1 MRCESIQQQI
11 CESPDH
17 YSDDPDGEI
26 ILQHLTECH
35 VCRAFA
41 QQVRSVHL
49 DLLKI
54 GSENLD
60 RSLSIADRVLLD
72 ISEMDQSG
80 AVAGAHRSNRNRYS
94 APFKWNAILS
104 CAASAFVGFVLAIL
118 WMRPLNEPEPI
129 IVEQSLEVPVKNSP
143 LHSPSGDMEETS
155 FSDSDTAAHLVHATG
170 KVSIRVKE
178 DEPWSEVEMVSLPAF
193 GCPSSGSVRTEEGV
207 LCELETTTGSRV
219 RLNESSEIKVHSG
232 DEVEL
237 VRGQVWFRASTDA
250 PLRVKT
256 SGSEKTQEKA
266 DSDWRLMC
274 HSNTESLA
282 SCAPDQP
289 LQVAAALGSV
299 DVSLNGVDRTL
310 PPGTFFTLADGE
322 VNVRESSQDIL
333 NAERW
338 MQPLLTLA
346 GHGNPELTKRVDALL
361 AQIGRTKLSS
371 MFERDLRNLGE
382 FAALPLMR
390 FVSAEESA
398 NESKQRQLA
407 IRIIADTAPIWMVP
421 DLIQSLNDDDGVVR
435 MESARGLLR
444 LTEET
449 MGIPLEDWMRERDVW
464 EPAFI
469 RWNEWWQENRSAF
482 PVSPTNVVPLQD
494 PKTL

>member
-1 MRCESIQQQI
+1 MRCESIQQRI

-17 YSDDPDGEI
+17 FSADPDGDI
-26 ILQHLTECH
+26 VLQHLAECQT
-35 VCRAFA
+35 CRAFA

-49 DLLKI
+49 DLLKL

-60 RSLSIADRVLLD
+60 RSLSIADRVLFE
-72 ISEMDQSG
+72 ISQRDVTKS
-80 AVAGAHRSNRNRYS
+80 ASSFPRSNQSLDS
-94 APFKWNAILS
+94 ARFKWNTVLS
-104 CAASAFVGFVLAIL
+104 CAASALIGFVLAVL
-118 WMRPLNEPEPI
+118 WLRPLNDPEPI
-129 IVEQSLEVPVKNSP
+129 VAEQQVESPAEEPPSDVGLEFANEWPIT
-143 LHSPSGDMEETS
+143 E
-155 FSDSDTAAHLVHATG
+155 SDTAAHLIHATG
-170 KVSIRVKE
+170 KVSIRAKE
-178 DEPWSEVEMVSLPAF
+178 NEPWSEIEMVSLPTF
-193 GCPSSGSVRTEEGV
+193 GCPTSGSVRTEEGV

-237 VRGQVWFRASTDA
+237 VRGQVWFRASTDT
-250 PLRVKT
+250 PLKVKT
-256 SGSEKTQEKA
+256 AGGETTPEK
-266 DSDWRLMC
+266 DDLNWRLMC
-274 HSNTESLA
+274 HSNAESLA
-282 SCAPDQP
+282 SCAPDQS

-299 DVSLNGVDRTL
+299 DVCLNGVDRTL
-310 PPGTFFTLADGE
+310 LPGTFFTLADGE

-333 NAERW
+333 SEERW

-390 FVSAEESA
+390 FVSSDESVNESA
-398 NESKQRQLA
+398 QRQLA

-421 DLIQSLNDDDGVVR
+421 DLIQTLDDDDGIVR

-449 MGIPLEDWMRERDVW
+449 MGIPIEDWNRERDVW

-469 RWNEWWQENRSAF
+469 RWKEWWRENRSTF
-482 PVSPTNVVPLQD
+482 PVAPTVVVPQQN
-494 PKTL
+494 PTTL